1 MENQDKEKEK
11 TENEEIEKEKGF
23 KRIRDQIKTHKRS
36 FTLYLILRGAIIV
49 VMILNILGRDW
60 QNVAICIAS
69 LGLFLTPGFIES
81 KWHVRLSDTL
91 TNIILLF
98 IFAAEVLGEIGAFY
112 VLIPWWDTMLHTLSG
127 FLIAGVGFSL
137 VHLLNDN
144 KRILFTLSPV
154 FIVLTA
160 FCFSM
165 TVGVF
170 WEFIEFSADQ
180 LWGVDMQK
188 DTVVHDISSVL
199 LDPDGGNRPYSI
211 DDITSTVVNGEEL
224 PIDGYLDIGLL
235 DTMNDLGVC
244 CIGAGV
250 FCTIGYISMKKGEK
264 SEFMEQF
271 VVEKES
277 KSKRKRRKKT
287 NKQ

>member
-1 MENQDKEKEK
+1 VDKEEKEKELV
-11 TENEEIEKEKGF
+11 ESEKGF
-23 KRIRDQIKTHKRS
+23 KRVRDQIKTHKGS
-36 FTLYLILRGAIIV
+36 FALYLILRGAIIV
-49 VMILNILGRDW
+49 VMILNILGKDW

-81 KWHVRLSDTL
+81 KWHVRISDTL

-112 VLIPWWDTMLHTLSG
+112 VMIPWWDTMLHTLSG

-144 KRILFTLSPV
+144 KRILFSLSPF

-170 WEFIEFSADQ
+170 WEFIEFSSDQ

-188 DTVVHDISSVL
+188 DTVVHEISSVL
-199 LDPDGGNRPYSI
+199 LDPAGGNRPYRI
-211 DDITSTVVNGEEL
+211 DDITSTVVNGEQL
-224 PIDGYLDIGLL
+224 PIDGYLDIGLI
-235 DTMNDLGVC
+235 DTMNDLTVC

-250 FCTIGYISMKKGEK
+250 FCVIGYASMKKGEK

-271 VVEKES
+271 IVEKEP
-277 KSKRKRRKKT
+277 KAKRKRRKKGG
-287 NKQ
+287 NA